1 MGGIINQDVL
11 DAANISARAV
21 FDEIFMGQGTRL
33 FEVFSDPIPTD
44 VKVNEIDILE
54 TMPIIRKW
62 VGAKEFAG
70 IRASYLRAVIEAWE
84 RSIEIDR
91 LDFTADKMGMIAKR
105 LSAFAGATAKD
116 YDKICTDALIANAV
130 GYDGVATFSTAHP
143 RGPSGAT
150 QGNTTTSAFDATTLE
165 AALVAGASLR
175 DQNGE
180 SLGVSYDTLMVGPK
194 LAKLAREL
202 TQSLERVI
210 AVNAS
215 GAESGTRVAATTIAN
230 KLGIEVYGGGMLTV
244 VINPRLVGT
253 YDDYWYLQDTK
264 LGPKPIHLFE
274 FRKPELIEQTDMG
287 DEARFNLDKLRWSI
301 EADVVAAPGAWQT
314 AYAGIL

>member
-11 DAANISARAV
+11 DAANLAARAV
-21 FDEIFMGQGTRL
+21 FDEIFTGPGTRL
-33 FEVFSDPIPTD
+33 FEVFTETMPTD

-62 VGAKEFAG
+62 VGPKEFAG

-105 LSAFAGATAKD
+105 LSAFAGATARD
-116 YDKICTDALIANAV
+116 YDKICTDELLRNSIC
-130 GYDGVATFSTAHP
+130 YDGVALFSTAHP
-143 RGPSGAT
+143 RGPNGTNQSNVT
-150 QGNTTTSAFDATTLE
+150 NSAFAVDTLE
-165 AALVAGASLR
+165 AAMVAGASLR

-180 SLGVSYDTLMVGPK
+180 SLGVAYDTLMVGPK

-202 TQSLERVI
+202 TQSTERVI

-215 GAESGTRVAATTIAN
+215 GVESGTRVAATTIPN
-230 KLGIEVYGGGMLTV
+230 KAGLEIYGGGMLTL
-244 VINPRLVGT
+244 VINPRLVGD
-253 YDDYWYLQDTK
+253 YDDHWYLQDTQ
-264 LGPKPIHLFE
+264 LGPRPLHLYE
-274 FRKPELIEQTDMG
+274 LRAPELIDQADME

-301 EADVVAAPGAWQT
+301 EADVVPAPGAWQT